1 MKKIVLLSAICFA
14 VMLVAC
20 KKQLSV
26 DEMRKENIAACMKAS
41 MASGLDSLN
50 AAMMCSDVFDFLC
63 QKDSAVL
70 HMSEKEFEEF
80 VQENIT
86 TLSDIMQHY
95 NKQK

>member
-14 VMLVAC
+14 VILVAC
-20 KKQLSV
+20 KKQLSPE
-26 DEMRKENIAACMKAS
+26 EMRKENIAACMKAS

-70 HMSEKEFEEF
+70 QMNQEEFQEF
-80 VQENIT
+80 VQENIA

-95 NKQK
+95 NRQQ